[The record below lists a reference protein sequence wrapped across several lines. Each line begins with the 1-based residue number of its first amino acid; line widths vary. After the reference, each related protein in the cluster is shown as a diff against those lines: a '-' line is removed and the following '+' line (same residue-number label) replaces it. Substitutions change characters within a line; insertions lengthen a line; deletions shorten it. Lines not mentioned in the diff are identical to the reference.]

1 MIRRPPR
8 STLFPYTTLFR
19 SHARLGGSPDR
30 GADLGGH
37 HLSLR
42 RDGAA
47 SAAMGGI
54 ALIPALVDRRVG
66 RGGGRLQGIYES
78 ARLFAVAA
86 LVVFSF
92 VAVPSFVAA
101 QAGDAGAGKTV
112 YERKCAD
119 RKSVVK
125 GKSVD
130 LGGRRIIKK
139 KKKK

>member
-54 ALIPALVDRRVG
+54 ALIPALVDRRGG
-66 RGGGRLQGIYES
+66 RGGGG
-78 ARLFAVAA
+78 
-86 LVVFSF
+86 
-92 VAVPSFVAA
+92 
-101 QAGDAGAGKTV
+101 GGGGGWGGAGG
-112 YERKCAD
+112 RAGFP
-119 RKSVVK
+119 R
-125 GKSVD
+125 
-130 LGGRRIIKK
+130 GGWAPPRRGARAPPPRGGGAPPPPTPP
-139 KKKK
+139 